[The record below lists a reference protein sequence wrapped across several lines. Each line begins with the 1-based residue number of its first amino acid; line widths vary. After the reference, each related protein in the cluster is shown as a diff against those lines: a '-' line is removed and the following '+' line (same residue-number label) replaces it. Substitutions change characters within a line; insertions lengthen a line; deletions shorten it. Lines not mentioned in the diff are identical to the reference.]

1 MPLCPSARIV
11 APALACFGILLA
23 QPSAAQTSLAEIAR
37 LEAARRAAITTPSPV
52 ITVAGAKPAQ
62 STTSSTTPAAKTAT
76 TKGKGTATT
85 GASTTATTSQ
95 TLGKVA
101 SPRPWGRVAFF
112 ATAMQVQPNEGD
124 SIHAEEFS
132 STFALHSADAK
143 TTRVEFGLDAR
154 ATKYTAKGRNR
165 RLSIYEG
172 WVGLK
177 LLDDALRVRG
187 GHLWITEIGGLGSVA
202 GGMFEARKT
211 VGNALVRVGAFGG
224 REPVPFDTGYVE
236 GVTRTGG
243 YLAIDASAQRR
254 HTLGYVLV
262 RNQSATERSVLTTM
276 NYLPVTKKVFIYQ
289 AAEYDLQGPAG
300 NGKGGLSYFFT
311 NARVTA
317 TSRIDLLGSYHRG
330 RSIDARTLTLDQIN
344 GRPVPLKSLEGL
356 FFESLSGR
364 VTVEVLKGVRMYV
377 GYGRDRNNRDSDPTG
392 RLQVGGHSGNL
403 AGTGVDVTASFNRI
417 DRGAA
422 GSYDAYY
429 VSAGRSITP
438 RFYLSGDFSSSLSVL
453 RFTRADGV
461 MVETRPETKRY
472 GVSGMLNV
480 GRLVSFIGTA
490 ERTDDQNGAEWRV
503 FSGLT
508 YRIQ

>member
-1 MPLCPSARIV
+1 VLLV
-11 APALACFGILLA
+11 LPAG
-23 QPSAAQTSLAEIAR
+23 AQTLSLAEVAR
-37 LEAARRAAITTPSPV
+37 LEAARRAAIATPAPV
-52 ITVAGAKPAQ
+52 ITVTGVKPAQ
-62 STTSSTTPAAKTAT
+62 STTSSTTPAQSAKT
-76 TKGKGTATT
+76 TKGVAKATK
-85 GASTTATTSQ
+85 ASTTTATGSQ
-95 TLGKVA
+95 PIGKVP

-124 SIHAEEFS
+124 SVHAEEFS

-154 ATKYTAKGRNR
+154 ATKYTARGRDR

-187 GHLWITEIGGLGSVA
+187 GHLWLTEIGGLGSVA
-202 GGMFEARKT
+202 GGMFEVRKT
-211 VGNALVRVGAFGG
+211 VANALVRVGAFGG
-224 REPVPFDTGYVE
+224 REPVPFDTGYVD
-236 GVTRTGG
+236 GVTRTGA
-243 YLAIDASAQRR
+243 YLAIDASTQRR

-276 NYLPVTKKVFIYQ
+276 NYLPVTKKVFVYQ

-364 VTVEVLKGVRMYV
+364 VTVEVMKGLRMYV

-403 AGTGVDVTASFNRI
+403 AGSGVDLTASFNRI

-429 VSAGRSITP
+429 VSVGRSITP

-453 RFTRADGV
+453 RFTRGDGV

-472 GVSGMLNV
+472 GVSGLLNI